1 MFSRPGD
8 VAVSN
13 ALHCQARSIRKQ
25 FVEIGAGTVEAT
37 EPECA
42 SLKLMKGARNAR
54 KLVQIFG
61 FFGPYFVCI
70 T

>member
-1 MFSRPGD
+1 M
-8 VAVSN
+8 
-13 ALHCQARSIRKQ
+13 HSIAMRAAYKQ
-25 FVEIGAGTVEAT
+25 FVETGAETVEAT

-42 SLKLMKGARNAR
+42 SLSLMKGARNVR

-61 FFGPYFVCI
+61 FFGPYFVCV